1 MTEKELFREIGNINE
16 KYIAEAE
23 ETRRAV
29 IWTPAFRK
37 TLATAACL
45 VVCFGLYLGVRHLDL
60 GAKTESAPAQLEN
73 AMDMSE
79 NMTMDSASNSG
90 NIAGEDGSFWEEIWP
105 MENAA
110 TNTESKSESAES
122 EMIQQDTYEESTT
135 MESATPEADVEVG
148 ADAGAVENT
157 ENKSDSV
164 ATQGVQETQKDNE
177 QKEKYFMVDLLPYP
191 WLMSGQ
197 EELGSFLELCGNGE
211 EATLELI
218 RTLEDGT
225 YERAYLSY
233 DGKDSYVWTQWQ
245 APSYGMS
252 VEKATETE
260 YDDLKVFEDIMEDGT
275 TYYVVAL
282 GEADVSLQDLRSG
295 KEATLIVLQYVE

>member
-1 MTEKELFREIGNINE
+1 MTEKDLFREIGNINE
-16 KYIAEAE
+16 KYIVEAD
-23 ETRRAV
+23 ETKRAA
-29 IWTPAFRK
+29 IWTPAFRR

-45 VVCFGLYLGVRHLDL
+45 VVCFGLYLGVRQLDL
-60 GAKTESAPAQLEN
+60 GAQTESAPAQLEN
-73 AMDMSE
+73 AMDMSQ
-79 NMTMDSASNSG
+79 NMTMDSASNSE
-90 NIAGEDGSFWEEIWP
+90 NAAGEDGSFWEEIWP

-110 TNTESKSESAES
+110 TNTESKSENAES

-148 ADAGAVENT
+148 ADVGAVENV
-157 ENKSDSV
+157 ENKGDSV
-164 ATQGVQETQKDNE
+164 ATQGVQETQKDSE
-177 QKEKYFMVDLLPYP
+177 QREKYFMVDLLPYP

-245 APSYGMS
+245 APDYGMS

-260 YDDLKVFEDIMEDGT
+260 YGKLSVFEDMLEDGT
-275 TYYVVAL
+275 TCYVVAL
-282 GEADVSLQDLRSG
+282 GEADLSLQDLHSG
-295 KEATLIVLQYVE
+295 KEGTLIVLQYVE

>member
-1 MTEKELFREIGNINE
+1 MTEKDLFREIGNINE
-16 KYIAEAE
+16 KYIVEAE
-23 ETRRAV
+23 ETKRAV
-29 IWTPAFRK
+29 IWTPAFRR

-45 VVCFGLYLGVRHLDL
+45 VVCFGLYLGVRQLDL
-60 GAKTESAPAQLEN
+60 GAQTESAPAQLEN
-73 AMDMSE
+73 AMDMSQ

-90 NIAGEDGSFWEEIWP
+90 NAAGEDGSFWEEIWP

-110 TNTESKSESAES
+110 TNTESKSENAES

-148 ADAGAVENT
+148 ADVGAVENV
-157 ENKSDSV
+157 ENKGDSV

-177 QKEKYFMVDLLPYP
+177 QREKYFMVDLLPYP

-245 APSYGMS
+245 APDYGMS

-260 YDDLKVFEDIMEDGT
+260 YGKLSVFEDMLEDGT
-275 TYYVVAL
+275 TCYVVAL
-282 GEADVSLQDLRSG
+282 GEADLSLQDLHSG
-295 KEATLIVLQYVE
+295 KEGTLIVLQYVE